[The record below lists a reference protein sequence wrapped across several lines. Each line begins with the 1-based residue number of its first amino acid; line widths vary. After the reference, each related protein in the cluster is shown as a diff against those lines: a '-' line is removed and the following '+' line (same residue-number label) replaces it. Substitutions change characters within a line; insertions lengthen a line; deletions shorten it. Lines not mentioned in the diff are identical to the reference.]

1 VKFSDAIDAF
11 VVDMNGQGRLNSASS
26 ERGYRSTLARHGEDV
41 GDRDPRYVGRE
52 DVKRTLRRWQ
62 HPNTQRTN
70 RSILVSFY
78 DWYMREGYR
87 KDNPADQTQPAK
99 RRPTAV
105 YRLTRDEVVAM
116 FDAARTTRERR
127 AIYLMACAG
136 LRNAEVRGLR
146 GEHFA
151 RDGVV
156 WVPSAV
162 AKGQRERWIP
172 VSDELAPVLA
182 EIRTAV
188 AFDEYVLPAQRWRD
202 PPFNRTLEDLK
213 RKQSS
218 SQALRTLVMTLGVR
232 AGIGA
237 HVHPHLLRHAY
248 GDHMTRHAGI
258 RNAQYAMGHAGVATT
273 EIYVGRPT
281 LEELSTSVRGFAYRI
296 ADRTNVLGVATI
308 LQTALEATTGIE
320 PV

>member
-1 VKFSDAIDAF
+1 MNFAEAIDAF
-11 VVDMNGQGRLNSASS
+11 VADKRTQGRIGSPAT
-26 ERGYRSTLARHGEDV
+26 ERSYRSTLARHCEDV
-41 GDRDPRYVGRE
+41 GNRDPRYVGRE
-52 DVKRTLRRWQ
+52 GVKRTLRRWQ

-105 YRLTRDEVVAM
+105 YRLTRDEVAAM
-116 FDAARTTRERR
+116 FDAAQTIRERR
-127 AIYLMACAG
+127 AIYLIACAG

-151 RDGVV
+151 RESVV
-156 WVPSAV
+156 WVPATIV
-162 AKGQRERWIP
+162 KGRRERWIP
-172 VSDELAPVLA
+172 VSEELAPIVSELR
-182 EIRTAV
+182 RTI
-188 AFDEYVLPAQRWRD
+188 AFDEYVLPAQCWRD
-202 PPFNRTLEDLK
+202 PPFNRTREDLK

-218 SQALRTLVMTLGVR
+218 SQALRTLVMALGVR

-248 GDHMTRHAGI
+248 GDHVTRHAGI
-258 RNAQYAMGHAGVATT
+258 RNTKFLRVTLALR
-273 EIYVGRPT
+273 RPR
-281 LEELSTSVRGFAYRI
+281 SMS
-296 ADRTNVLGVATI
+296 ADRR
-308 LQTALEATTGIE
+308 
-320 PV
+320 